1 MLSRRVPH
9 APAPNAWARLLDQR
23 RHAGASLIDLTES
36 NPTRVGL
43 SGAGGAELAALA
55 DLRGARYEPD
65 PRGSR
70 AAREAVAALYAERGI
85 EVTPDRVVLVAS
97 TSEAYAHL
105 FRLLADPGEEVLA
118 PRPSYPL
125 FEPLAAA
132 EGVEI
137 RPYRLAHD
145 GRWHLDAHGL
155 ERAFGPRTRA
165 AIVVQPNHPTGSCLD
180 PAEVALLESLC
191 ERHAAGLIS
200 DEVFGDHAWPAAG
213 GVVPEPRALPSLIG
227 PRRVPTFA
235 LGGLSKTCG
244 MPQLKLGWIVLAG
257 PREACEHALA
267 GLEWIADLF
276 LSVST
281 PVELAL
287 PRLLA
292 ARHGFQARVRE
303 RLRANLAALDDCARR
318 RPELSRLHA
327 VGGWSATLRLPARR
341 DEEEWA
347 LELLRRDVIVHPGHF
362 YDFESGPHLVLS
374 LIVEPEVFARGLER
388 LEALL

>member
-55 DLRGARYEPD
+55 DPRGARYEPD

-105 FRLLADPGEEVLA
+105 FRLLADPGEEVLV

-137 RPYRLAHD
+137 RPYRLAYD
-145 GRWHLDAHGL
+145 GRWHLDTQGL
-155 ERAFGPRTRA
+155 ECAFGPRTRA

-180 PAEVALLESLC
+180 PAE
-191 ERHAAGLIS
+191 
-200 DEVFGDHAWPAAG
+200 GD
-213 GVVPEPRALPSLIG
+213 SQI
-227 PRRVPTFA
+227 
-235 LGGLSKTCG
+235 
-244 MPQLKLGWIVLAG
+244 
-257 PREACEHALA
+257 
-267 GLEWIADLF
+267 
-276 LSVST
+276 
-281 PVELAL
+281 
-287 PRLLA
+287 
-292 ARHGFQARVRE
+292 
-303 RLRANLAALDDCARR
+303 RR
-318 RPELSRLHA
+318 RQRLD
-327 VGGWSATLRLPARR
+327 GQ
-341 DEEEWA
+341 
-347 LELLRRDVIVHPGHF
+347 
-362 YDFESGPHLVLS
+362 
-374 LIVEPEVFARGLER
+374 ER
-388 LEALL
+388 FV